1 MSTIKQTK
9 QTNNEPKTVKINTKD
24 YFSSEDLNNYD
35 TAYFTGTH
43 RNLRGIVKKKN
54 IPESAITY
62 AYVKDNKIVISTESY
77 VRAKLYL
84 EAEWVYT
91 HIPKMIQSQKTK
103 QQTVQ
108 QTEVKSLAVAKSKIS
123 VTLKKE
129 TKYDTNEITSERSN
143 NHSSVRAEVDNFDIE
158 SLYDVPP
165 APEVLELSKDDMFK
179 DADGNVINIEVR
191 GEREHTKCYF
201 KVKDIMKGFDM
212 AYLNDSITHKDRCYI
227 EGKHYKYFTIEK
239 SSNDRQNDSKIVS
252 KKELFLTYNGILK
265 VLFSSKSGNAEQFQ
279 NWASE
284 TLFVH
289 QMGTIEQKQTLSAS
303 LLGLQPQTIKDVFN
317 SNSNK
322 TPTVYLVHIGSANQL
337 LKTNTYSEDD
347 ILCKFGCTE
356 DISRRLS
363 EHDRNFKKQY
373 NTEVSLMIYSIIDP
387 KYIFDAENNIKQFF
401 RANKISS
408 DDKSELIVI
417 NKKDLGQIK
426 QHYKM
431 IQNSYIGRY
440 EEMNKKIIELEK
452 QILELNHT
460 IKLKDKDIELKDKD
474 IQLEKQKNEIL
485 EMKLMMLKFQTSNP
499 TNLSFHG

>member
-1 MSTIKQTK
+1 M
-9 QTNNEPKTVKINTKD
+9 
-24 YFSSEDLNNYD
+24 
-35 TAYFTGTH
+35 
-43 RNLRGIVKKKN
+43 
-54 IPESAITY
+54 
-62 AYVKDNKIVISTESY
+62 
-77 VRAKLYL
+77 

-212 AYLNDSITHKDRCYI
+212 PSLQKNINDDKSAHKYNEDYI
-227 EGKHYKYFTIEK
+227 LFNIANSRNSE
-239 SSNDRQNDSKIVS
+239 VS
-252 KKELFLTYNGILK
+252 KEMYLTYNGILR
-265 VLFSSKSGNAEQFQ
+265 VLFSSHSKNVKRFI

-317 SNSNK
+317 TASNK
-322 TPTVYLVHIGSANQL
+322 TPTVYLFYLGSANKL

-347 ILCKFGCTE
+347 ILCKFGCTD
-356 DISRRLS
+356 DISRRTN
-363 EHDRNFKKQY
+363 EHERNYRKQY
-373 NTEVSLMIYSIIDP
+373 NVDISLLMYSIIDP
-387 KYIFDAENNIKQFF
+387 KYIFDAETNIRGYFKS
-401 RANKISS
+401 NKITQ
-408 DDKSELIVI
+408 DDRTELIII

-431 IQNSYIGRY
+431 MQISYIGRY
-440 EEMNKKIIELEK
+440 EEMNNKIIELEK
-452 QILELNHT
+452 QL
-460 IKLKDKDIELKDKD
+460 IKKDHQLELKDKD
-474 IQLEKQKNEIL
+474 IQLEQTKNELKDKDILFEKQKNEIL